1 MNKKFMNM
9 KFILGTFLI
18 LFTISSVLIVTV
30 KDNNPYNKSSSSSSL
45 SSKALDSILNIYI
58 NLYVFLGGNNTNSN
72 NNNNNNEALHKELI
86 VPILVQ
92 NLTYTSKQTTIVSIE
107 SIPIETTTIGTTSV
121 LNNKTTTTI
130 ISTLLTSKI
139 NITQTNSIKNTTL
152 SPLFETLDSFNTTTI
167 SYMPN
172 VTNSTLFNDSLETST
187 IKLTT
192 NTIYSIANLTEAINT
207 TTITTTISST
217 KNITA
222 YQNKIENPTIST
234 KTSDASLLKSI
245 SYVYVFLLEV
255 IGCFL
260 MF

>member
-1 MNKKFMNM
+1 M

-30 KDNNPYNKSSSSSSL
+30 KDNNAYNNKSSSSL

-58 NLYVFLGGNNTNSN
+58 NLYVFLGGNNTN
-72 NNNNNNEALHKELI
+72 NNNNNEVLHKELI

-107 SIPIETTTIGTTSV
+107 SIPIETTTIATTSV
-121 LNNKTTTTI
+121 LNNKTTTSI

-139 NITQTNSIKNTTL
+139 NMTSTNSISNTTL
-152 SPLFETLDSFNTTTI
+152 SPLLETLDSFNTTTI
-167 SYMPN
+167 IYIPN

-192 NTIYSIANLTEAINT
+192 NTTDSIANLTEAINT
-207 TTITTTISST
+207 TTTTTTTTTTIILST
-217 KNITA
+217 KKITA
-222 YQNKIENPTIST
+222 YQNKIENPTVST

-245 SYVYVFLLEV
+245 SYVYVFLLGV
-255 IGCFL
+255 FRCFL

>member
-1 MNKKFMNM
+1 M

-30 KDNNPYNKSSSSSSL
+30 KDNNAYNNKSSSSSL

-58 NLYVFLGGNNTNSN
+58 NLYVFLGGNNTNN
-72 NNNNNNEALHKELI
+72 NNNNNNEVLHKELI

-107 SIPIETTTIGTTSV
+107 SIPIETTTIATTSV
-121 LNNKTTTTI
+121 LNNKTTTSI

-139 NITQTNSIKNTTL
+139 NMTSTNSISNTTL
-152 SPLFETLDSFNTTTI
+152 SPLLETLDSFNTTTI
-167 SYMPN
+167 IYIPN

-192 NTIYSIANLTEAINT
+192 NTTDSIANLTEAINT
-207 TTITTTISST
+207 YSH
-217 KNITA
+217 
-222 YQNKIENPTIST
+222 
-234 KTSDASLLKSI
+234 
-245 SYVYVFLLEV
+245 
-255 IGCFL
+255 
-260 MF
+260 

>member
-1 MNKKFMNM
+1 M

-30 KDNNPYNKSSSSSSL
+30 KDNNAYNNKSSSSSL

-58 NLYVFLGGNNTNSN
+58 NLYVFLGGNNTN
-72 NNNNNNEALHKELI
+72 NNNNNNEVLHKELI

-107 SIPIETTTIGTTSV
+107 SIPIETTTIATTSV
-121 LNNKTTTTI
+121 LNNKTTTSI

-139 NITQTNSIKNTTL
+139 NMTSTNSINNTTL
-152 SPLFETLDSFNTTTI
+152 SPLLETLDSFNTTTI
-167 SYMPN
+167 IYIPN

-192 NTIYSIANLTEAINT
+192 NTTDSIANLTEAINT
-207 TTITTTISST
+207 TTTTTTTATTTTIILST
-217 KNITA
+217 KKITA

-245 SYVYVFLLEV
+245 SYVYVFLLGV
-255 IGCFL
+255 FGCFL